1 MSDTPRTDAAE
12 YKQTDSN
19 PPEPL
24 GMVDVDFARQLEREL
39 ASVTKGS
46 LELEEERDELDRE
59 LQDAD
64 RRANSLMRELA
75 EATAE
80 NTRLRAAL
88 ASSKDPCAYCQLP
101 KDEMAKCRSGFP
113 GCARADDLMGCPELG
128 ASLEADRLKSELNE
142 ANIGAARYEYL
153 RTLNKRE
160 FAALVDECLFED
172 LNFDAEVDRRRSTT

>member
-39 ASVTKGS
+39 
-46 LELEEERDELDRE
+46 
-59 LQDAD
+59 
-64 RRANSLMRELA
+64 
-75 EATAE
+75 
-80 NTRLRAAL
+80 
-88 ASSKDPCAYCQLP
+88 
-101 KDEMAKCRSGFP
+101 
-113 GCARADDLMGCPELG
+113 
-128 ASLEADRLKSELNE
+128 NE

-160 FAALVDECLFED
+160 FAALVDECLYQD
-172 LNFDAEVDRRRSTT
+172 LNFDTEVDRRRNQS